1 MENILKKKEIIFIG
15 GILVVAL
22 GLWGGMSLADK
33 GAHAFIRITVDGEE
47 YGTYS
52 LSRDQTIKIN
62 DTNVCEIKDGKVRM
76 NSAECPDHLC
86 MKQKAIDE
94 KGGTIVCLP
103 NKVVIEGEKSS
114 DSDSSDELSIDAV
127 T

>member
-1 MENILKKKEIIFIG
+1 MKKKELIFTG
-15 GILVVAL
+15 GILVLAFVM
-22 GLWGGMSLADK
+22 WVGMSFVNK
-33 GAHAFIRITVDGEE
+33 GSHGTICITVDGKE

-52 LSRDQTIKIN
+52 LAKNQTIKIN
-62 DTNVCEIKDGKVRM
+62 DTNVCEIKDGQARM
-76 NSAECPDHLC
+76 ISAECPDHLC

-103 NKVVIEGEKSS
+103 NKVVIEGEKSAGS
-114 DSDSSDELSIDAV
+114 DSADELSIDAV

>member
-1 MENILKKKEIIFIG
+1 MKKKEILFIG
-15 GILVVAL
+15 GILVLAL
-22 GLWGGMSLADK
+22 VLWAGISFFYK
-33 GAHAFIRITVDGEE
+33 GQYGSITITVDGEE

-52 LSRDQTIKIN
+52 LGKDQTISIN
-62 DTNVCEIKDGKVRM
+62 DTNVCEIKDGQARM
-76 NSAECPDHLC
+76 ISAECPDHLC
-86 MKQKAIDE
+86 IKQKAINE

-114 DSDSSDELSIDAV
+114 DSDSTDELSIDAV

>member
-1 MENILKKKEIIFIG
+1 
-15 GILVVAL
+15 
-22 GLWGGMSLADK
+22 MSLINK
-33 GAHAFIRITVDGEE
+33 GSHGSIRITVDGKE

-52 LSRDQTIKIN
+52 LAKNQTIKIN
-62 DTNVCEIKDGKVRM
+62 DTNVCEIKDGQARM
-76 NSAECPDHLC
+76 ISAQCPDHLC

-103 NKVVIEGEKSS
+103 NKVVIEGEKST
-114 DSDSSDELSIDAV
+114 DSKRTDEPVIDAV